1 MNWIKKSFFIIF
13 LLIYSIQ
20 GMGYEEPTHVD
31 MSREAAK
38 ASVLNIETGALSSLR
53 LKDIEDGSQKFSNS
67 RGDLR
72 TIIELIQD
80 GANFED
86 TNKRP
91 LNHFFDPIRNIPLT
105 VLGATLGRTS
115 PDWALEDIASISAQE
130 YSYRDAHD
138 YLFKALSLPTETE
151 RKKNFGLTFQ
161 TLGQI
166 IHHLQDMAQPQ
177 HVRNEQH
184 LDNPKEFL
192 GIIPNPFYNPSL
204 YEDYTKN
211 KSNNLPFDEYDAVSF
226 DKARKYW
233 VGGGKGLAEFTNL
246 NFVSA
251 GTNYKYR
258 QGVPSPNSEYP
269 SPALAETT
277 TENIQTLFAEI
288 GAPLPK
294 DQFGNNITGEITF
307 YGNWI
312 TDGLIGTTFNQR
324 SSSLSIFD
332 AELIKYNKTVST
344 TNSAGQ
350 VVLTDRQFTLNRF
363 NFDAAHKFLIPRA
376 VGYSAGLVNFF
387 FRGRLVIKDTQFY
400 GNALH
405 IVVANASGAANSLK
419 NGAFSLYYDT
429 EDDIRKKLTITAG
442 GAVNSVAD
450 EEMQTI
456 SAVVP
461 VDFDVTKNT
470 TLTLIFN
477 GDIGSEKGIAGIVF
491 DAAVKGG
498 FVFTPNHTPA
508 DNISGTR
515 LLTKADEVW
524 SLSPEN
530 NLVGGKIDWKGLY
543 IGQTP
548 TQMLTWDGP
557 DSRYFSGVFSSKIYK
572 DGKVFSIAPAPVLG
586 AAFTKDDS
594 GLWWLIVICQS
605 VTGDLVYKR
614 PATVSVSSAMFDAI
628 NAPEGWRFIASLPNP
643 VGVLSSDRA
652 WFFNGNGTEAQT
664 MRKKVDGGLTRLKI
678 TMSGATAT
686 MNDLGNGTVT
696 TTANFTSVWKGCESL
711 GLVTETTNATT
722 AGENVVAVDYLD
734 GQEVLARIRVSGD
747 FNYAYK
753 GNYSTSGASLT
764 SEATV
769 HRTEKLTLG
778 AVSLDVLT
786 QVHTYDRR
794 GNDTATFTLNDD
806 ATNSVVQIIFMDL
819 RHSLAV
825 YKKVDSV
832 SSWRGFAPAFVT
844 GSLTTQ
850 TRTNTEHAAR
860 IKDTLIPIYTQTD
873 ETDRTTTNVFF
884 HSDFRSIWSCDQ
896 APDNNH
902 AIHDTTITQAQA
914 ELPLLSTYFSAHY
927 AGNAVMDKGQNAFI
941 SFTYPDKDFASRTF
955 NYLTDGDPKAI
966 TGIGAADASFF
977 PIYPQ

>member
-1 MNWIKKSFFIIF
+1 MA
-13 LLIYSIQ
+13 
-20 GMGYEEPTHVD
+20 YEVGTHEKL
-31 MSREAAK
+31 SEAAHNG
-38 ASVLNIETGALSSLR
+38 SVIATDPNFLQNFGINSSDEFLNSKNE
-53 LKDIEDGSQKFSNS
+53 KK
-67 RGDLR
+67 
-72 TIIELIQD
+72 TIVELIKS
-80 GANFED
+80 GAKFED
-86 TNKRP
+86 DNKRP
-91 LNHFFDPIRNIPLT
+91 LNHFFDPTRNIPLT
-105 VLGATLGRTS
+105 VLGAALGRTS
-115 PDWALEDIASISAQE
+115 PDWALEDIALISAQE
-130 YSYRDAHD
+130 YSYRDARD
-138 YLFKALSLPTETE
+138 YLFKALSLPTELE

-177 HVRNEQH
+177 HVRNDQH

-332 AELIKYNKTVST
+332 AELTKYNKTVST

-376 VGYSAGLVNFF
+376 VGYGAGLVNFF

-400 GNALH
+400 GNALQ

-419 NGAFSLYYDT
+419 NGTFSLYYDT

-498 FVFTPNHTPA
+498 FVFKPNHTPA

-530 NLVGGKIDWKGLY
+530 NVVGGKMDWKGLY

-572 DGKVFSIAPAPVLG
+572 DGKIFSIAPAPVLG
-586 AAFTKDDS
+586 AALTKDAS
-594 GLWWLIVICQS
+594 GIGWLIVICQS
-605 VTGDLVYKR
+605 ATGDLIYKR
-614 PATVSVSSAMFDAI
+614 PATVSASSAMFDAV
-628 NAPEGWRFIASLPNP
+628 NAPEGWRFIADLPNP

-664 MRKKVDGGLTRLKI
+664 MRKKVEGGLTRLKI

-696 TTANFTSVWKGCESL
+696 TVENISYVWKNCEWYGTS
-711 GLVTETTNATT
+711 GTPGSVTETTNATT

-734 GQEVLARIRVSGD
+734 GQEVLARIHVSGD
-747 FNYAYK
+747 FNYAYR
-753 GNYSTSGASLT
+753 GNYSTSGGSLT
-764 SEATV
+764 SEGTV
-769 HRTEKLTLG
+769 RRTEKLTFG
-778 AVSLDVLT
+778 AISLDVLT

-794 GNDTATFTLNDD
+794 GNSGAFTLMDD
-806 ATNSVVQIIFMDL
+806 ASNGAIQIIFIDL

-825 YKKVDSV
+825 YKKLDFVV
-832 SSWRGFAPAFVT
+832 SWRGFASTFPM
-844 GSLTTQ
+844 GPLTTQ

-873 ETDRTTTNVFF
+873 ETDLVNNVSFDE
-884 HSDFRSIWSCDQ
+884 DFRELGYCWDDGSKNRSDIYT
-896 APDNNH
+896 A
-902 AIHDTTITQAQA
+902 TTQAQA
-914 ELPLLSTYFSAHY
+914 ELPLLSTYLSAYY